1 MIKQS
6 TIYSAL
12 AFLLFSFNIQ
22 AQRNNET
29 SRNIS
34 RQIQDSI
41 TVYIFLHE
49 SCVISQ
55 YYTLPLKKLH
65 KEYANENIQFIGLF
79 PNFSSKPN
87 QIEAFKEK
95 YQIPYELK
103 TDYFHKKKEKFEATV
118 TPEVVVYNES
128 KGQLIYRGR
137 IDDAYARVGKRK
149 RVTTTS
155 ELKNVL
161 ESIRNNQP
169 IIVSNTQAI
178 GCFIDKKKL
187 NSNNN

>member
-6 TIYSAL
+6 TIYLAL

-55 YYTLPLKKLH
+55 YYTLPLKELH

-149 RVTTTS
+149 RITTTS

-161 ESIRNNQP
+161 ESIRNNQA
-169 IIVSNTQAI
+169 ITVSNTQAI
-178 GCFIDKKKL
+178 GCFIGKD
-187 NSNNN
+187 N